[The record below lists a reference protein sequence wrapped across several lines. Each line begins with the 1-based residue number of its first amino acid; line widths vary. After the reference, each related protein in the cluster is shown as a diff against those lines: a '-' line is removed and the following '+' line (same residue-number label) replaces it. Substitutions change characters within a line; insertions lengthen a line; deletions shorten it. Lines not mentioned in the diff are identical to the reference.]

1 MESLLLYLSSFL
13 YSVLWARHYQR
24 RDRIRPRSQ
33 STFSQVSWAF
43 IIMLFPIILSCYRYG
58 IGVDYIIVKFNCTD
72 FPIQMCKK
80 SEIFEGIKKRLK
92 SV

>member
-1 MESLLLYLSSFL
+1 MSL
-13 YSVLWARHYQR
+13 
-24 RDRIRPRSQ
+24 RD
-33 STFSQVSWAF
+33 F
-43 IIMLFPIILSCYRYG
+43 
-58 IGVDYIIVKFNCTD
+58 IIVKFNCTD